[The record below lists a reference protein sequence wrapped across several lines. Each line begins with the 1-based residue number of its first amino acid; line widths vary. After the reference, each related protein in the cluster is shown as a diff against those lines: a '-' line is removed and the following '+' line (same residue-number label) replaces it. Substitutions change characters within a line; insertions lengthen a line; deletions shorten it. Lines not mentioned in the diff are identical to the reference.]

1 MSSRDSAYFS
11 AQNRRSSSTDEI
23 LKMKKDDHVES
34 GDLLR
39 NLLKEREKSWQKG
52 IYPSNGVWHV
62 NEVTIDSNFD
72 SGNLANVEFNT
83 QPISDEDAIDRRQEI
98 RIESFI
104 ILTGRRAKKVFT
116 FLFLIFLQV
125 EISFG
130 RNFWSTGKPV
140 QSTPR
145 STIFILL

>member
-11 AQNRRSSSTDEI
+11 AQNRRASSTDEI
-23 LKMKKDDHVES
+23 IKMKKDDHVES

-72 SGNLANVEFNT
+72 SGNLANVEYNT
-83 QPISDEDAIDRRQEI
+83 QPISDEDAIDRRQEM
-98 RIESFI
+98 RI
-104 ILTGRRAKKVFT
+104 T
-116 FLFLIFLQV
+116 FLLLFLKEVFNPKYRD
-125 EISFG
+125 EG
-130 RNFWSTGKPV
+130 RSP
-140 QSTPR
+140 S
-145 STIFILL
+145 

>member
-11 AQNRRSSSTDEI
+11 AQNRRSSSTEEMI
-23 LKMKKDDHVES
+23 KMKKDDHVES

-72 SGNLANVEFNT
+72 SGNLANIEYNT
-83 QPISDEDAIDRRQEI
+83 QPISDEDAIDRRQEM
-98 RIESFI
+98 RIIHVTFVS
-104 ILTGRRAKKVFT
+104 KKK
-116 FLFLIFLQV
+116 
-125 EISFG
+125 ISF
-130 RNFWSTGKPV
+130 
-140 QSTPR
+140 
-145 STIFILL
+145 

>member
-23 LKMKKDDHVES
+23 IKMKKDDHVES

-52 IYPSNGVWHV
+52 VYPSNGVWHV

-98 RIESFI
+98 RIKSFSY
-104 ILTGRRAKKVFT
+104 RENSK
-116 FLFLIFLQV
+116 
-125 EISFG
+125 
-130 RNFWSTGKPV
+130 
-140 QSTPR
+140 
-145 STIFILL
+145 